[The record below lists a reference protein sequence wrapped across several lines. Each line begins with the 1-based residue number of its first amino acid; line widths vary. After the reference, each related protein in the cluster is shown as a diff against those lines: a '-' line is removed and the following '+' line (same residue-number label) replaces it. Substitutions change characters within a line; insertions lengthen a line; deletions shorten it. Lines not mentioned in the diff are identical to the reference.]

1 MRMEGLKDVLDGSI
15 CWWMRLQDVLGGSA
29 CCQMGFLCVSMET
42 VK

>member
-15 CWWMRLQDVLGGSA
+15 CWWRV
-29 CCQMGFLCVSMET
+29 FLCVNMEI